1 MLKVGDREPL
11 EDTVAAKDNLAFVA
25 FTLSH
30 SPCGDRVIEARLGER
45 LLLQWCLDCAQMR
58 IFRFP
63 GA

>member
-1 MLKVGDREPL
+1 MLRVGDRERP
-11 EDTVAAKDNLAFVA
+11 EDTAAAEDNLAFVA

-30 SPCGDRVIEARLGER
+30 SPCGDGVIEARLGEG
-45 LLLQWCLDCAQMR
+45 LLLQWCLACAQMR